1 MFYFI
6 DNLAGADPDL
16 DLYLDPDP
24 KKRFSGLGFRAQFFI
39 LGKPLRNKGGVQT
52 EFCQIA
58 FQPPQLF
65 SPKISKFPKTAALT
79 LGTYILTKTKHCS
92 YMVF

>member
-52 EFCQIA
+52 EFCPIA
-58 FQPPQLF
+58 FQPPHPQANERF
-65 SPKISKFPKTAALT
+65 V
-79 LGTYILTKTKHCS
+79 GTI
-92 YMVF
+92 FAENQ

>member
-58 FQPPQLF
+58 FQ
-65 SPKISKFPKTAALT
+65 
-79 LGTYILTKTKHCS
+79 
-92 YMVF
+92 